1 MVIPQ
6 MPPGSAEH
14 VPAGLSG
21 LGYLGSLCGQE
32 SVVYMPGEREEKT
45 PVCTV
50 GALGCL
56 PPPDVS

>member
-1 MVIPQ
+1 